1 MELNILEDKKNILR
15 FELKGE
21 GHTLCNALKN
31 ELIKNKDVE
40 YATYNIEHPL
50 IGIPEMVI
58 KTKVKTPRDAVKKA
72 IEDLSKANKAF
83 AEEFK
88 KLK

>member
-1 MELNILEDKKNILR
+1 
-15 FELKGE
+15 
-21 GHTLCNALKN
+21 
-31 ELIKNKDVE
+31 
-40 YATYNIEHPL
+40 
-50 IGIPEMVI
+50 MVI

-83 AEEFK
+83 AEELK